1 MTARNRWQSSRGLP
15 RPTEEER
22 RLGIQ
27 QLRALGF
34 SDLPA
39 DTLPLDTDNPQ
50 VAAPRAPEPT
60 PDDAA

>member
-34 SDLPA
+34 SDLPS
-39 DTLPLDTDNPQ
+39 DTLPLDEDDL
-50 VAAPRAPEPT
+50 